1 MSERRMGSWAVIAVI
16 AATFFLLGMSMRGG
30 WVATA
35 EQADASLGWYVAPG
49 VAAATGIA
57 LSVLYLALLVGAVIL
72 FRLQRRSAGPDRG
85 WLIPIALG
93 LLGAIGM
100 PWLPVPAAVA
110 ILVAVLFGMDAG
122 SRLVNRSL

>member
-1 MSERRMGSWAVIAVI
+1 MSERRTGSWAVTAVI
-16 AATFFLLGMSMRGG
+16 AATFFLLGISTRVG

-35 EQADASLGWYVAPG
+35 EQADSLGWYLASE
-49 VAAATGIA
+49 VAAATWIA
-57 LSVLYLALLVGAVIL
+57 LGVLYLALLVGAVIL

-110 ILVAVLFGMDAG
+110 ILVAVLFGVDAG
-122 SRLVNRSL
+122 WRSVNRSS